1 MIEPSLRLLAFK
13 SNCNKMICR
22 RCYARL
28 DKRARNCRKCHSTNL
43 RHKKRL
49 T

>member
-1 MIEPSLRLLAFK
+1 MRLLAFN

-28 DKRARNCRKCHSTNL
+28 NKRAENCRKCHSTNL
-43 RHKKRL
+43 RPKKKL